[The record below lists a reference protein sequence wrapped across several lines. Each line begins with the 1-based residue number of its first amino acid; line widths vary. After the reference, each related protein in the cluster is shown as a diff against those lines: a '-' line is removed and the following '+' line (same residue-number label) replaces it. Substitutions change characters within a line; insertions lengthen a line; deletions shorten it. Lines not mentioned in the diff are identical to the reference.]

1 MKVITAR
8 KYGTPEVL
16 RLEEWETPSP
26 KKNEIRIKIYNTS
39 VNSADWRLRKPDPK
53 LVRLFFGITK
63 LRQPILGGSI
73 SGVVDAV
80 GENVTKFQVGDKI
93 FGSTGLRMGAYAESI
108 CLPESSVITIL
119 PKEMSFPEGATLP
132 FGSLTALDFIQKCNL
147 QKNQTI
153 IIYGASSSVG
163 TAAIQLTK
171 HFGAIVTAVCS
182 KGNFELVKSLGA
194 DFVMDY
200 EGFHSESH
208 NKTYDVVFEC
218 VGKSSTPSNLK
229 HLTQGGVLV
238 LVGAS
243 FKDMFQAAWISLT
256 KKINIKF
263 GPIAETLENL
273 NFLAELTKNGT
284 FKVVIDKSYPLEEM
298 VEAHRYVEAGHK
310 KGNVVINITV

>member
-16 RLEEWETPSP
+16 RLEEWETPFP
-26 KKNEIRIKIYNTS
+26 KKDEIRIKIHNTS
-39 VNSADWRLRKPDPK
+39 VNSADWRIRKPDPK

-73 SGVVDAV
+73 AGVVDAV
-80 GENVTKFQVGDKI
+80 GENITKFQVGDKI

-108 CLPESSVITIL
+108 CLPESSIITFL
-119 PKEMSFPEGATLP
+119 PKEISFQEGATLP

-147 QKNQTI
+147 KKNQTI

-163 TAAIQLTK
+163 TAAIQLAK
-171 HFGAIVTAVCS
+171 HFGAVVTAVCS
-182 KGNFELVKSLGA
+182 KGNFELVKSIGA
-194 DFVMDY
+194 DLVMDY
-200 EGFHSESH
+200 DEFHSESH
-208 NKTYDVVFEC
+208 NNNYDVVFEC
-218 VGKSSTPSNLK
+218 VGKSSIPSNLQ
-229 HLTQGGVLV
+229 HLSNGGTLI

-243 FKDMFQAAWISLT
+243 FKDMFHAAWISLT
-256 KKINIKF
+256 RKINIKF

-273 NFLAELTKNGT
+273 NFLTELTKKGE

-310 KGNVVINITV
+310 KGNVVIVVAN

>member
-1 MKVITAR
+1 MKVIAAR
-8 KYGTPEVL
+8 NYGTPEVL

-39 VNSADWRLRKPDPK
+39 VNSGDWRIRKPDPK

-63 LRQPILGGSI
+63 PKQPILGISL
-73 SGVVDAV
+73 SGVVDGIGA
-80 GENVTKFQVGDKI
+80 NVTKFKIGDRV
-93 FGSTGLRMGAYAESI
+93 FGSTGMQMGAYAEYT
-108 CLPESSVITIL
+108 CLPESAVIMIL
-119 PKEMSFPEGATLP
+119 PKEISFPEGAALS

-153 IIYGASSSVG
+153 LIYGASSSVG
-163 TAAIQLTK
+163 TAAIQLAK
-171 HFGAIVTAVCS
+171 HFGSLVTAVCS
-182 KGNFELVKSLGA
+182 IGNFELVKSLGA

-200 EGFHSESH
+200 EGFHEESH

-218 VGKSSTPSNLK
+218 VGKSSISSNLQ
-229 HLTQGGVLV
+229 HLTKGGVLV

-243 FKDMFQAAWISLT
+243 FKDMFQAVLISLT

-263 GPIAETLENL
+263 GPIAETLKNL
-273 NFLAELTKNGT
+273 QFLVELIKIGK

-298 VEAHRYVEAGHK
+298 AEAHRYVEAGHK
-310 KGNVVINITV
+310 KGNVVINIAS